1 MILAPKEAGLIT
13 YRLLHAFSGLVT
25 NAETSD
31 FFVQLINTGLA
42 EQFIIHMK
50 AVIGVGFLC
59 ASPYVLYQLFRFV
72 SPALYVND
80 RRYIVRVVGLVIL
93 CSCWGACQLLP
104 NFSFDFPFLGN
115 CQVSGEAANMI
126 TF

>member
-50 AVIGVGFLC
+50 AVICVGFLC

-80 RRYIVRVVGLVIL
+80 GRYIVRVVGT
-93 CSCWGACQLLP
+93 GYLL
-104 NFSFDFPFLGN
+104 FMLG
-115 CQVSGEAANMI
+115 CLSV
-126 TF
+126 TT

>member
-1 MILAPKEAGLIT
+1 
-13 YRLLHAFSGLVT
+13 
-25 NAETSD
+25 
-31 FFVQLINTGLA
+31 
-42 EQFIIHMK
+42 MK
-50 AVIGVGFLC
+50 AVICVGFLC

-93 CSCWGACQLLP
+93 CSCWGTCQLLP
-104 NFSFDFPFLGN
+104 NLSFDFPFLGN
-115 CQVSGEAANMI
+115 CQVSAEAANVI